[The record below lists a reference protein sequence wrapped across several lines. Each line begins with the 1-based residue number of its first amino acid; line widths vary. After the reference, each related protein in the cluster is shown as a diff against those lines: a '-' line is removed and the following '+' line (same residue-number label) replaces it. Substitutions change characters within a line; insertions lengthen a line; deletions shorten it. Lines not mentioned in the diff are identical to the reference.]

1 MKRANRKDELVIM
14 AYDPSLTGWGWVV
27 VKIDGTVLSCGC
39 IKTGSE
45 NKVRRIRKGDDDVR
59 RIAEINHA
67 LLRRIRRHRVNYLL
81 SELPHGSQ
89 SSAAAKTVGIT
100 AAVGQ
105 TLAQALDI
113 PIEWYSEGDSKKALL
128 GKTTG
133 TKQETIDEIANHYI
147 IPRTGKWK
155 KDAPWSGIK
164 YRDEAVADAMSIFHT
179 ALQQSTFLQFYKNQ
193 NR

>member
-1 MKRANRKDELVIM
+1 MKRANKTQDVEGLVIM
-14 AYDPSLTGWGWVV
+14 AFDPSLTGWGWVV
-27 VKIDGTVLSCGC
+27 VRIDGTVLSCGC
-39 IKTGSE
+39 IKTSSE

-59 RIAEINHA
+59 RIAEINVAILHQ
-67 LLRRIRRHRVNYLL
+67 ISYHKVTYLL

-128 GKTTG
+128 GKISA
-133 TKQETIDEIANHYI
+133 TKQETIDAIDKLY
-147 IPRTGKWK
+147 
-155 KDAPWSGIK
+155 DFPWPK
-164 YRDEAVADAMSIFHT
+164 HEYQKEAVADAMSIFHT
-179 ALQQSTFLQFYKNQ
+179 GLQQSTFLQFYKKQ